1 MGRVEVVAERQVFLL
16 FDRMVA
22 FHVQRGATV
31 PLGAAEFT
39 AGLVQ
44 RFPERDGMYFLPD
57 QVSEYDKSR
66 LAVKDVAQFEFFG
79 ERRADSDPMVTSAA
93 AAGAAVLSGPAA
105 AVPARTASGES

>member
-1 MGRVEVVAERQVFLL
+1 MGVCERASAPPSGVRQVRWKVEVVAERQVFLL

-57 QVSEYDKSR
+57 HSQYDKSR

-79 ERRADSDPMVTSAA
+79 E
-93 AAGAAVLSGPAA
+93 
-105 AVPARTASGES
+105 